1 MWGWSSRVAEH
12 ASATTWTSW
21 QTVETEPTVVDPQDW
36 GRQSAEP
43 TGWVNTGAEVEA
55 ESDDGMSVAVP
66 IREYDLVG

>member
-12 ASATTWTSW
+12 AAAASWTSW
-21 QTVETEPTVVDPQDW
+21 QTVETEPTVADPQEW
-36 GRQSAEP
+36 
-43 TGWVNTGAEVEA
+43 AEVEV

>member
-12 ASATTWTSW
+12 AVATSWTSW
-21 QTVETEPTVVDPQDW
+21 QTVETEPTVLDPQEW
-36 GRQSAEP
+36 
-43 TGWVNTGAEVEA
+43 AEVEA